1 MRHGLDALSA
11 VEMHGSDPVDVEDDG
26 GRLALSSGARTILLV
41 GAGYLALAVVLWW
54 SVWSSHPTS
63 TTTCGCGD
71 AARFLWF
78 FEWPAYAMAHGHNVL
93 YSTWLFHPGG
103 INLLND
109 TSVLALG
116 IVLAPVT
123 WLLGPVVS
131 MNVALT
137 LAPALS
143 ALAMFA
149 LLRRWVSWTPAAVVG
164 GLAYGFAPFMVTEL
178 ALNQINIAFLAV
190 PPLIVLVLSDLL
202 VTQKRRPWRNG
213 LALAALVVVQFF
225 LSTEVLLITVLAAVV
240 GVLVLVAWAA
250 LSEPAAFGIRVGD
263 AVRGA
268 AVAVVASVVVLAYP
282 LWFLVAGPAHL
293 AGPIW
298 SAGGTARYGTSW
310 ASFVTT
316 GGLGDLRP
324 SMLRF
329 GGYQGPVLIGLGY
342 LGLGVLAAAVIGAVV
357 FRRDRRLWLFGVAG
371 LLFAVL
377 SLGPGHGT
385 WVPWDVLQHV
395 PWVGDIVEVRF
406 ALVVTL
412 CVTVMAALSLDHA
425 HRWLAGRSKSSSQSS
440 SQSSSHSSSPSL
452 PHRAAVVSW
461 ALVVVVLLPSA
472 VVLAPQIPITTR
484 SVVLPQ
490 WYAERGPNVPPGRVV
505 LAYPVPFAGFQSSQ
519 AWQASN
525 TMQWKQAGGGG
536 PQGQPSRAGAARPGF
551 EVLAGASFPL
561 GPAPDPT
568 PANVAAVRQSL
579 ALWQVTTLVVP
590 DQPELPVYEQGRSA
604 PYAVGF
610 FTAVLGTAPA
620 YEHSA
625 WVWETVR
632 TAPLPVPVPS
642 GQFAACTT
650 GTPAS
655 SGDPL
660 AVPRCILATGTVVPG
675 A

>member
-1 MRHGLDALSA
+1 METDRSER
-11 VEMHGSDPVDVEDDG
+11 VNVVDVDTDSG
-26 GRLALSSGARTILLV
+26 QSSNGARTILLV
-41 GAGYLALAVVLWW
+41 GTGYLALAVFLWW
-54 SVWSSHPTS
+54 SLWSSHPTS

-123 WLLGPVVS
+123 WLFGPVAS

-149 LLRRWVSWTPAAVVG
+149 LLRRWVSWTPAAIVG

-178 ALNQINIAFLAV
+178 ALNQLNIAFLAV
-190 PPLIVLVLSDLL
+190 PPLIVLVLADLL
-202 VTQKRRPWRNG
+202 VTQKRSPWRNG

-225 LSTEVLLITVLAAVV
+225 LSTEILLITVLAAIV
-240 GVLVLVAWAA
+240 GVLILTGWAA
-250 LSEPAAFGIRVGD
+250 LSEPAAFGVRVGD

-268 AVAVVASVVVLAYP
+268 AVAVAASVVVLACP

-293 AGPIW
+293 TGPIW
-298 SAGGTARYGTSW
+298 SAGGTARYGTTW

-342 LGLGVLAAAVIGAVV
+342 LGLGVLAAAVVGAVV
-357 FRRDRRLWLFGVAG
+357 FRRDRRLWLFGVVG
-371 LLFAVL
+371 LLFAAL
-377 SLGPGHGT
+377 SLGPGHGI
-385 WVPWDVLQHV
+385 WVPWEVLQHV
-395 PWVGDIVEVRF
+395 PWIGDIVEVRF

-412 CVTVMAALSLDHA
+412 CVTVMAALSLDHG
-425 HRWLAGRSKSSSQSS
+425 HRWLAGRSKSPSQSS
-440 SQSSSHSSSPSL
+440 SFW
-452 PHRAAVVSW
+452 AAAVSW
-461 ALVVVVLLPSA
+461 ALVIVVLLPSA

-484 SVVLPQ
+484 PIVLPK
-490 WYAERGPNVPPGRVV
+490 WYAERGPNLAPGRVV

-551 EVLAGASFPL
+551 EVLSGASFPL

-632 TAPLPVPVPS
+632 TAPQPVPVP
-642 GQFAACTT
+642 GDRFAACTT
-650 GTPAS
+650 GTTGTPGTTGTTGRPAS

-660 AVPRCILATGTVVPG
+660 AVPRCILATETMVPG